1 MRIDRENQW
10 PGFEQGPR
18 RYTSSYRRENPAR
31 GKCGLA
37 KPSSKDRYVL
47 ALDNISA
54 EDQDPRTLED
64 SGPVVFKDGVF
75 QIDIRN
81 EEGRVAIDP
90 ALKGLIDSIL
100 GT

>member
-1 MRIDRENQW
+1 MKMDRENQW
-10 PGFEQGPR
+10 PGFERGPQ
-18 RYTSSYRRENPAR
+18 RYASPARRESPAR
-31 GKCGLA
+31 GGYGLA
-37 KPSSKDRYVL
+37 KPSIKDRYVL

-54 EDQDPRTLED
+54 EDQDPRALED

-81 EEGRVAIDP
+81 EEGKVAIDP

-100 GT
+100 GS

>member
-1 MRIDRENQW
+1 MERDKQW
-10 PGFEQGPR
+10 PGFERGPR
-18 RYTSSYRRENPAR
+18 RYTTPARREAPAR
-31 GKCGLA
+31 GSYGLA
-37 KPSSKDRYVL
+37 KPSIKDRYIL

-81 EEGRVAIDP
+81 EECKVAIDP

-100 GT
+100 GS